1 MCVAY
6 VFMWVCGCEYMC
18 VRVGMWKAEVVAGSL
33 PPSLSVLFLCV
44 HRMHVHS
51 HVCWCTCG
59 CKGTRRSEVDV
70 GCLPPPLSTSCF
82 EDLSL
87 NLDLIVF
94 SPALWPMASGSCSSL
109 PGLQLW
115 GSRCPPRHSAFMW
128 WPGIQTQAVTV
139 VRQLS
144 THWVLSPAEWPILSG
159 ICITKEGMTL

>member
-18 VRVGMWKAEVVAGSL
+18 VRVGMWKPEVVAGSL

-59 CKGTRRSEVDV
+59 CKGTRRSEVDA
-70 GCLPPPLSTSCF
+70 GCLPPPLSTSCL

-87 NLDLIVF
+87 NLDLIV
-94 SPALWPMASGSCSSL
+94 SAQLCGPWLQGAARLCLGSSSGVPGAHRGTQLLCGGQGSKLRPSRLCGSSL
-109 PGLQLW
+109 HTGSSLQRSGPFLVV
-115 GSRCPPRHSAFMW
+115 SVSPRK
-128 WPGIQTQAVTV
+128 G
-139 VRQLS
+139 
-144 THWVLSPAEWPILSG
+144 
-159 ICITKEGMTL
+159 